1 MCSKKALIG
10 TVWYCWSPLG
20 TPGWLLNPG
29 FDPGFDSG
37 FVLKKGHKKG
47 MMCSKKALVCT
58 VWCRWAS
65 LGAPGWV
72 LTWVATGGC

>member
-37 FVLKKGHKKG
+37 FDPGFDSG
-47 MMCSKKALVCT
+47 
-58 VWCRWAS
+58 CRWAPLDATRHICANFTTCS
-65 LGAPGWV
+65 SI
-72 LTWVATGGC
+72 LTL